1 MSAPY
6 LFADAPRRV
15 YWEITRACDLAC
27 LHCRAEA
34 APDADP
40 RQLDTKAGL
49 KLLRQLAEATPKP
62 HLIFTGG
69 DPLKRADLFELIAAA
84 RDLGLAVSVSPSAT
98 PLLTEEAIDR
108 LLVAGVD
115 AISLSLDGA
124 SAEKHDAI
132 RGVPGC
138 YERTLEVGRRARDVG
153 LAFQVNTLV
162 SAETLGELPQIDSLV
177 RAIGASRWSLFF
189 LVNVGRGTVL
199 TPISAQQTEELLG
212 WLAERAKVPGL
223 VVTTTEAPHFRRV
236 ALAHRER
243 DAAVA
248 APRPHG
254 HGAGMRDGN
263 GVMFIGHDGEVSP
276 SGFLP
281 LSAGNVKTENPIRV
295 YRESPLFVS
304 LRDVDAFHGRCGRC
318 EFRQVCGGS
327 RARAFVASGDPL
339 GEDPLCVYEPRVA
352 ASAKPLPEAAPP
364 T

>member
-1 MSAPY
+1 MTAPY

-49 KLLRQLAEATPKP
+49 KLLRQLSEATPKP
-62 HLIFTGG
+62 HVIFTGG
-69 DPLKRADLFELIAAA
+69 DPLKRGDLFELIAAA
-84 RDLGLAVSVSPSAT
+84 RELGLGVSVSPSAT
-98 PLLTEEAIDR
+98 PLLTDDAIDR
-108 LLVAGVD
+108 LVGAGVE
-115 AISLSLDGA
+115 AISLSIDGA
-124 SAEKHDAI
+124 TAERHDAI

-138 YERTLEVGRRARDVG
+138 YERTLASGRRARKAG

-162 SAETLGELPQIDSLV
+162 SAETLDELPRIDALV
-177 RAIGASRWSLFF
+177 REIGASRWSLFF

-199 TPISAQQTEELLG
+199 TPISAEQTEELLG

-236 ALAHRER
+236 ALAHRDKSEP
-243 DAAVA
+243 AAQ
-248 APRPHG
+248 RPHG
-254 HGAGMRDGN
+254 HGAGIRDGN
-263 GVMFIGHDGEVSP
+263 GVMFISHDGEVSP

-281 LSAGNVKTENPIRV
+281 LSAGNVKMENPIRV

-304 LRDVDAFHGRCGRC
+304 LRDVDGFHGRCGRC

-327 RARAFVASGDPL
+327 RARAYVASGDPV
-339 GEDPLCVYEPRVA
+339 GEDPLCTYEPR
-352 ASAKPLPEAAPP
+352 ASAPARPRPEAAP
-364 T
+364 TT

>member
-1 MSAPY
+1 MTGAY

-40 RQLDTKAGL
+40 GQLDTKAGL

-62 HLIFTGG
+62 HVIFTGG
-69 DPLKRADLFELIAAA
+69 DPLKRADLFELIATA
-84 RDLGLAVSVSPSAT
+84 RGLGLDVSVSPSAT

-108 LLVAGVD
+108 LVAAGVS
-115 AISLSLDGA
+115 AISLSIDGA
-124 SAEKHDAI
+124 SAEAHDAI
-132 RGVPGC
+132 RGVAGC
-138 YERTLEVGRRARDVG
+138 YERTLVSGRRARQAG

-162 SAETLGELPQIDSLV
+162 SAETLGELPRIDALV
-177 RAIGASRWSLFF
+177 REIGASRWSLFF

-199 TPISAQQTEELLG
+199 TPISAEQTEELLG

-236 ALAHRER
+236 ALAHRDKSAE
-243 DAAVA
+243 

-263 GVMFIGHDGEVSP
+263 GVMFIAHDGEVSP

-281 LSAGNVKTENPIRV
+281 LSAGNVKMENPIRV

-304 LRDVDAFHGRCGRC
+304 LREVDGFHGRCGRC

-327 RARAFVASGDPL
+327 RARAYVASGDPL
-339 GEDPLCVYEPRVA
+339 GEDPLCMYEPRVA
-352 ASAKPLPEAAPP
+352 VSPKPTAELPTTA
-364 T
+364 